1 MGKWTLEYHD
11 EVLRN
16 KVKNLVQGT
25 IKRMKVEKEGPS
37 ITYESFVEELD
48 EGDAFTTTL
57 IDVLV
62 KELAER
68 KQRPNPVD
76 RRLISEKTAKSLRMQ
91 AAPLHIYRGS
101 QGSLRDRARRSV
113 PLPPPRPYSATFHDI
128 LSDSDGDEEYGTML
142 GSSGQVEG
150 AQINTDLYDAYL
162 PSTYDLPGSISRS
175 TERNAGSPHPPEPTG
190 SWLMHSPP
198 RSPSTGFG
206 TTGWMGLGGPGSS
219 SLTRQPTVRRPHRS
233 RTIDSSTEFSGFTS
247 RRRTAMRNSATLDDV
262 PRESSGDAVGRS
274 SSIDASR
281 PTESSTA
288 GDIGSRGS
296 LDLSA
301 WMARRRAGASSLGNV
316 SVDELG
322 WPSTSSNPS
331 SSQMWYSMTT
341 SSSASPEPM
350 SLAALSRRSSTTD
363 LNDDRRQSIA
373 PRLRRGGLRPP
384 ESLLLHGP
392 ASPGDGS
399 SLHSTSTTPSHAP
412 VQVITAQ
419 SPPSEQPGA
428 VAESST
434 PPAGS
439 SVPPS
444 TSGSATPAVES
455 R

>member
-1 MGKWTLEYHD
+1 M
-11 EVLRN
+11 
-16 KVKNLVQGT
+16 
-25 IKRMKVEKEGPS
+25 
-37 ITYESFVEELD
+37 
-48 EGDAFTTTL
+48 
-57 IDVLV
+57 
-62 KELAER
+62 AER

-76 RRLISEKTAKSLRMQ
+76 RRLISEKTAKTLRLQ
-91 AAPLHIYRGS
+91 AGNLHVYRS
-101 QGSLRDRARRSV
+101 SHGSLRDRARRSV
-113 PLPPPRPYSATFHDI
+113 PLPPPRPYSTTFHDI

-162 PSTYDLPGSISRS
+162 PSTYDLPGSISRA

-206 TTGWMGLGGPGSS
+206 TAGWMGLGGPGSS

-233 RTIDSSTEFSGFTS
+233 RTMDSSTEFAGFTS
-247 RRRTAMRNSATLDDV
+247 RRRTAIRNSATQDDG
-262 PRESSGDAVGRS
+262 PRESSGEALGRS
-274 SSIDASR
+274 SSVDATR
-281 PTESSTA
+281 PAEVSPTVT
-288 GDIGSRGS
+288 DTGSRGS

-399 SLHSTSTTPSHAP
+399 SLHSTSNATPHPPA
-412 VQVITAQ
+412 QVITAQ
-419 SPPSEQPGA
+419 NAPSEQPG
-428 VAESST
+428 VVPESST
-434 PPAGS
+434 PPSAS